1 MAEREH
7 DEFAGSTL
15 AKGRFRMRARSL
27 SGFVALTVV
36 ASVVAGP
43 AVAQSCPAGYYFAS
57 DGRCYPGG
65 PPAYP
70 PPVYDP
76 APPVYQPPP
85 VYDGFALGIGVG
97 ALAGVFAGRHDGGH
111 FHDRGGW
118 HGDRGG
124 HGHR

>member
-1 MAEREH
+1 
-7 DEFAGSTL
+7 
-15 AKGRFRMRARSL
+15 MRARSL
-27 SGFVALTVV
+27 SGVVALALA

-43 AVAQSCPAGYYFAS
+43 AVAQSCPPGYYFAS

-85 VYDGFALGIGVG
+85 VYDGFAVGIGLG
-97 ALAGVFAGRHDGGH
+97 ALAGGIFAGGRGGGH
-111 FHDRGGW
+111 YHDRGPQHDG
-118 HGDRGG
+118 HGD